1 MRKRHSLK
9 YFFLVTTFCISIY
22 NTYLIAKL
30 RWKIDLEINWFM
42 ETPLHG
48 HKGGDH
54 SGLWAPK
61 EKNLSRK
68 VRFLLLLA
76 PMTVRTILS
85 FFSYCLRCHKKLV
98 KKAIISNNQ
107 LLRFFCSYKQ
117 AGIVHQQLYIQ
128 HTPSRLSFGNWVYK
142 SPIYLNQQFFF
153 QIEVNSGEINR
164 GEVNISDHSRQL
176 SARTFSPSATC
187 TAEHQEPE
195 RGGGGGG
202 RRATRQSFIQ
212 GKYSQGSNPLP
223 FSIPFLTEKGPLSY
237 TFY

>member
-1 MRKRHSLK
+1 MQLRRQYSLFFLIVFQPDVKPKQMRKRHSLK

-61 EKNLSRK
+61 EKILSRK

-76 PMTVRTILS
+76 PMTVRKILS
-85 FFSYCLRCHKKLV
+85 FFSDCLQCHKKLLKV
-98 KKAIISNNQ
+98 AIISNNQ
-107 LLRFFCSYKQ
+107 LLRSFCAYKQ

-128 HTPSRLSFGNWVYK
+128 HTPRRLSFGNWVYK
-142 SPIYLNQQFFF
+142 SHIFELAIFL
-153 QIEVNSGEINR
+153 SNR
-164 GEVNISDHSRQL
+164 GEQWQ
-176 SARTFSPSATC
+176 T
-187 TAEHQEPE
+187 
-195 RGGGGGG
+195 
-202 RRATRQSFIQ
+202 
-212 GKYSQGSNPLP
+212 K
-223 FSIPFLTEKGPLSY
+223 
-237 TFY
+237 

>member
-68 VRFLLLLA
+68 VRLLLLLA
-76 PMTVRTILS
+76 TIIGQKNFILFFLLFTVS
-85 FFSYCLRCHKKLV
+85 
-98 KKAIISNNQ
+98 
-107 LLRFFCSYKQ
+107 
-117 AGIVHQQLYIQ
+117 
-128 HTPSRLSFGNWVYK
+128 
-142 SPIYLNQQFFF
+142 
-153 QIEVNSGEINR
+153 
-164 GEVNISDHSRQL
+164 
-176 SARTFSPSATC
+176 
-187 TAEHQEPE
+187 
-195 RGGGGGG
+195 
-202 RRATRQSFIQ
+202 
-212 GKYSQGSNPLP
+212 
-223 FSIPFLTEKGPLSY
+223 
-237 TFY
+237 

>member
-1 MRKRHSLK
+1 
-9 YFFLVTTFCISIY
+9 
-22 NTYLIAKL
+22 
-30 RWKIDLEINWFM
+30 M

-61 EKNLSRK
+61 EKILSRK

-76 PMTVRTILS
+76 PMTVRKILS
-85 FFSYCLRCHKKLV
+85 FFSDCLQCHKKLLKV
-98 KKAIISNNQ
+98 AIISNNQ
-107 LLRFFCSYKQ
+107 LLRFFCAYKQ

-153 QIEVNSGEINR
+153 QIEVNSGRINR
-164 GEVNISDHSRQL
+164 GEVIISDRSRQL

-187 TAEHQEPE
+187 TAEHQSPSEAGQG
-195 RGGGGGG
+195 RGGGIVDKALYRETTPRGP
-202 RRATRQSFIQ
+202 TL
-212 GKYSQGSNPLP
+212 Y
-223 FSIPFLTEKGPLSY
+223 PFLY
-237 TFY
+237 NF